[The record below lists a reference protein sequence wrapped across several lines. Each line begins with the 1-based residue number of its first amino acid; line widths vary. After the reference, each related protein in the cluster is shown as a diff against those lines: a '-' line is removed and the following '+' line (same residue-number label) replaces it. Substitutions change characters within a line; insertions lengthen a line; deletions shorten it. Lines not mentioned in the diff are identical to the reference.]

1 MRRSPQLRYRSTR
14 GIRGETRQPGAHPH
28 LPGHHRPALRN
39 DELVQ
44 VRANLLALRLRGDP
58 TLRRPP
64 RLVARHPPDRPL
76 SPLPRRWN
84 RPRARHVH
92 HLASRAPRAPR
103 RGSARE
109 RRMIAAATTTSS
121 GFNPL
126 SIFSILQYP
135 FAWVLQQ
142 LVNVFTQVGPL
153 KAIGAFGLAVIV
165 LTIGIRALLFPIF
178 GWQLRT
184 SRRIQA
190 EQRLVA
196 PQLQELRKKY
206 KKEPQRLSQEMNAL
220 YKEHGI
226 SPFSSLTGC
235 IPALV
240 QMPVLI
246 GLYQSIRSVTATLPN
261 GDKGFL
267 WIPDLTQSAQQACC
281 TGSTGLAGLLGHPAL
296 LILPLL
302 AGAFTFAQ
310 SRMMMP
316 PTRPDMSD
324 QERSMQNVTRQ
335 MSFIFP
341 VMIFVFSFLFPQ
353 GLAIYWVTG
362 TMFMVAQQYHLL
374 GWGGLKVPE
383 WFPGSGRVTALSIPR
398 TPAQPVKAG
407 AGGRS
412 AAIAASTGKN
422 GTRNGATTA
431 RATGAKPVVDDEQ
444 VRSQSA
450 TARSLARTGTR
461 PNRPNRRRR
470 RR

>member
-1 MRRSPQLRYRSTR
+1 
-14 GIRGETRQPGAHPH
+14 
-28 LPGHHRPALRN
+28 
-39 DELVQ
+39 V
-44 VRANLLALRLRGDP
+44 
-58 TLRRPP
+58 
-64 RLVARHPPDRPL
+64 
-76 SPLPRRWN
+76 
-84 RPRARHVH
+84 
-92 HLASRAPRAPR
+92 
-103 RGSARE
+103 
-109 RRMIAAATTTSS
+109 IAAAAPTTSG
-121 GFNPL
+121 GFNPI

-135 FAWVLQQ
+135 FAWVLRE
-142 LVNVFTQVGPL
+142 LVNVFTQVAPL
-153 KAIGAFGLAVIV
+153 RAIGAFGLAVIV
-165 LTIGIRALLFPIF
+165 LTIGIRAVLFPIF

-246 GLYQSIRSVTATLPN
+246 GLYQSIRTVTGTLLA

-267 WIPDLTQSAQQACC
+267 WIPDLTKSAQQACC
-281 TGSTGLAGLLGHPAL
+281 TGNTGLAGLLTHPAL

-316 PTRPDMSD
+316 PSRPDMTD
-324 QERSMQNVTRQ
+324 QERSMQGVTKQ

-374 GWGGLKVPE
+374 GWNGLVVPS
-383 WFPGSGRVTALSIPR
+383 WFPGATRVTALTIPR
-398 TPAQPVKAG
+398 NAPVKTG
-407 AGGRS
+407 AGKG
-412 AAIAASTGKN
+412 AAVAVSTGKN
-422 GTRNGATTA
+422 GPRNRPAAAGANGATP
-431 RATGAKPVVDDEQ
+431 GAGDQEPP

-450 TARSLARTGTR
+450 TARSLAR

>member
-1 MRRSPQLRYRSTR
+1 
-14 GIRGETRQPGAHPH
+14 
-28 LPGHHRPALRN
+28 
-39 DELVQ
+39 
-44 VRANLLALRLRGDP
+44 
-58 TLRRPP
+58 
-64 RLVARHPPDRPL
+64 
-76 SPLPRRWN
+76 
-84 RPRARHVH
+84 
-92 HLASRAPRAPR
+92 
-103 RGSARE
+103 
-109 RRMIAAATTTSS
+109 MIAATTTTSS
-121 GFNPL
+121 GGFNPL

-135 FAWVLQQ
+135 FAWVLRE
-142 LVNVFTQVGPL
+142 LVSVFTHVGPL
-153 KAIGAFGLAVIV
+153 SAIGAFGIAVV
-165 LTIGIRALLFPIF
+165 CLTIGIRAVLFPVF

-246 GLYQSIRSVTATLPN
+246 GLYQSIRAVTGTLAN
-261 GDKGFL
+261 ADKHFL
-267 WIPDLTQSAQQACC
+267 WIPDVTQSAQAACC
-281 TGSTGLAGLLGHPAL
+281 NGHSGLAGLLTQPQL
-296 LILPLL
+296 LILPII

-316 PTRPDMSD
+316 PPRPDMSD
-324 QERSMQNVTRQ
+324 QERSMAGVTKQ

-341 VMIFVFSFLFPQ
+341 VMIFIFSFLFPQ
-353 GLAIYWVTG
+353 GLAIYWATG

-374 GWGGLKVPE
+374 GWNGLAVPS
-383 WFPGSGRVTALSIPR
+383 WFPGAKRVTALTIPR
-398 TPAQPVKAG
+398 TPVKTGAG
-407 AGGRS
+407 AGAGKKTTIVV
-412 AAIAASTGKN
+412 APGKN
-422 GTRNGATTA
+422 GTRNGT
-431 RATGAKPVVDDEQ
+431 KPASANGTKTETSEEEPP

-450 TARSLARTGTR
+450 TARTMAR

>member
-1 MRRSPQLRYRSTR
+1 
-14 GIRGETRQPGAHPH
+14 
-28 LPGHHRPALRN
+28 
-39 DELVQ
+39 
-44 VRANLLALRLRGDP
+44 
-58 TLRRPP
+58 
-64 RLVARHPPDRPL
+64 
-76 SPLPRRWN
+76 
-84 RPRARHVH
+84 
-92 HLASRAPRAPR
+92 
-103 RGSARE
+103 
-109 RRMIAAATTTSS
+109 MIAATTTTTSS

-135 FAWVLQQ
+135 FGWVLQE
-142 LVNVFTQVGPL
+142 LVKVFTSVGPL

-165 LTIGIRALLFPIF
+165 LTIGIRAVLFPVF

-246 GLYQSIRSVTATLPN
+246 GLYQSIKTVTTTLN
-261 GDKGFL
+261 AGDRGFL
-267 WIPDLTQSAQQACC
+267 WISDVTKSAQAACC
-281 TGSTGLAGLLGHPAL
+281 SGHNGLLGLVTSPQL
-296 LILPLL
+296 LILPII

-324 QERSMQNVTRQ
+324 QERSMQGVTRQ

-341 VMIFVFSFLFPQ
+341 VMIFIFSFLFPQ
-353 GLAIYWVTG
+353 GLAIYWATG

-374 GWGGLKVPE
+374 GWNGLVVPS
-383 WFPGSGRVTALSIPR
+383 WFPGANRVTALTIPR
-398 TPAQPVKAG
+398 TPVKTG
-407 AGGRS
+407 AGSGKTVVITNS
-412 AAIAASTGKN
+412 KN
-422 GTRNGATTA
+422 GRNGATASANGTKA
-431 RATGAKPVVDDEQ
+431 SANGAKPGTNGKAASDEEPP

-450 TARSLARTGTR
+450 TARSLAR

>member
-1 MRRSPQLRYRSTR
+1 
-14 GIRGETRQPGAHPH
+14 
-28 LPGHHRPALRN
+28 
-39 DELVQ
+39 
-44 VRANLLALRLRGDP
+44 
-58 TLRRPP
+58 
-64 RLVARHPPDRPL
+64 
-76 SPLPRRWN
+76 
-84 RPRARHVH
+84 
-92 HLASRAPRAPR
+92 
-103 RGSARE
+103 
-109 RRMIAAATTTSS
+109 MIGAATTTSS

-126 SIFSILQYP
+126 SIFSILQVP
-135 FAWVLQQ
+135 FIWVLEE
-142 LVNVFTQVGPL
+142 LVKVFTAVGPL
-153 KAIGAFGLAVIV
+153 KAIGAFGLSVMV
-165 LTIGIRALLFPIF
+165 LTLAIRAVLFPIF
-178 GWQLRT
+178 GWQLKT

-220 YKEHGI
+220 YKAHGI

-246 GLYQSIRSVTATLPN
+246 GLYQSIRHFTAAGVLP
-261 GDKGFL
+261 GSDKGFL
-267 WIPDLTQSAQQACC
+267 WISDVTQTAQQACC
-281 TGSTGLAGLLGHPAL
+281 KNGNYLGALAHPAL

-316 PTRPDMSD
+316 PSRPDMTD
-324 QERSMQNVTRQ
+324 QERSMQGVTKQ

-374 GWGGLKVPE
+374 GWNGLKVPS
-383 WFPGSGRVTALSIPR
+383 WFPGANRVTALTIPR
-398 TPAQPVKAG
+398 TPVAVKTG
-407 AGGRS
+407 AGRGGV
-412 AAIAASTGKN
+412 AVAASSGKN
-422 GTRNGATTA
+422 GSRNGT
-431 RATGAKPVVDDEQ
+431 KPVADDEQ

-461 PNRPNRRRR
+461 QNRPNRRRR

>member
-1 MRRSPQLRYRSTR
+1 
-14 GIRGETRQPGAHPH
+14 
-28 LPGHHRPALRN
+28 
-39 DELVQ
+39 
-44 VRANLLALRLRGDP
+44 
-58 TLRRPP
+58 
-64 RLVARHPPDRPL
+64 
-76 SPLPRRWN
+76 
-84 RPRARHVH
+84 
-92 HLASRAPRAPR
+92 
-103 RGSARE
+103 
-109 RRMIAAATTTSS
+109 MIGAATTTSS

-126 SIFSILQYP
+126 TIFSILQYP
-135 FAWVLQQ
+135 FQWVLEE
-142 LVNVFTQVGPL
+142 LVKVFTAVPPL
-153 KAIGAFGLAVIV
+153 KAIGAFGLSVMV
-165 LTIGIRALLFPIF
+165 LTIAIRAVLFPVF

-246 GLYQSIRSVTATLPN
+246 GLYQSIRHFTNPGVLAP

-267 WIPDLTQSAQQACC
+267 WISDVTQSAQQACC
-281 TGSTGLAGLLGHPAL
+281 AGHNGLAGLLTHPAL
-296 LILPLL
+296 LILPLI
-302 AGAFTFAQ
+302 AGLFTFAQ

-316 PTRPDMSD
+316 PSRPDMSD
-324 QERSMQNVTRQ
+324 QERSMQGVTKQ

-353 GLAIYWVTG
+353 GLAIYWATG
-362 TMFMVAQQYHLL
+362 TILMVAQQYHLL
-374 GWGGLKVPE
+374 GWNGLVVPS
-383 WFPGSGRVTALSIPR
+383 WFPGAKRVTALTVPR
-398 TPAQPVKAG
+398 TPVKTG
-407 AGGRS
+407 AGSGKKT
-412 AAIAASTGKN
+412 IVVASTGKN
-422 GTRNGATTA
+422 GTRNGTRSA
-431 RATGAKPVVDDEQ
+431 RANGTNPDAAEEEPP

-450 TARSLARTGTR
+450 TARSLAR

>member
-1 MRRSPQLRYRSTR
+1 
-14 GIRGETRQPGAHPH
+14 
-28 LPGHHRPALRN
+28 
-39 DELVQ
+39 
-44 VRANLLALRLRGDP
+44 
-58 TLRRPP
+58 
-64 RLVARHPPDRPL
+64 
-76 SPLPRRWN
+76 
-84 RPRARHVH
+84 
-92 HLASRAPRAPR
+92 
-103 RGSARE
+103 
-109 RRMIAAATTTSS
+109 MIAAATTTSS

-135 FAWVLQQ
+135 FAWVLQE
-142 LVNVFTQVGPL
+142 LVDVFKQVGPL

-246 GLYQSIRSVTATLPN
+246 GLYQSIRSVTAHLLP
-261 GDKGFL
+261 GEKGFL

-281 TGSTGLAGLLGHPAL
+281 TGSTGLAGLLTHPAL

-316 PTRPDMSD
+316 PSRPDMTD
-324 QERSMQNVTRQ
+324 QERSMQGVTKQ

-374 GWGGLKVPE
+374 GWNGLVVPS
-383 WFPGSGRVTALSIPR
+383 WFPGANRVTALTIPR
-398 TPAQPVKAG
+398 NAPVKTG
-407 AGGRS
+407 AGK
-412 AAIAASTGKN
+412 AAAAKGTTVTVNTGKN
-422 GTRNGATTA
+422 GTRGRPATAGANGATP
-431 RATGAKPVVDDEQ
+431 GAGDQEPP

-450 TARSLARTGTR
+450 TARSLAR

>member
-1 MRRSPQLRYRSTR
+1 VI
-14 GIRGETRQPGAHPH
+14 G
-28 LPGHHRPALRN
+28 
-39 DELVQ
+39 
-44 VRANLLALRLRGDP
+44 
-58 TLRRPP
+58 
-64 RLVARHPPDRPL
+64 
-76 SPLPRRWN
+76 
-84 RPRARHVH
+84 
-92 HLASRAPRAPR
+92 
-103 RGSARE
+103 
-109 RRMIAAATTTSS
+109 AAAPASS
-121 GFNPL
+121 GGFNPL
-126 SIFSILQYP
+126 SIFSLLETP
-135 FAWVLQQ
+135 FQWVLQQ
-142 LVNVFTQVGPL
+142 LTNFFHTVGPL
-153 KAIGAFGLAVIV
+153 NAIGAFGLSVIV
-165 LTIGIRALLFPIF
+165 LTIGIRAVLFPVF

-246 GLYQSIRSVTATLPN
+246 GLYQSIRAFTGSGSGTIPV
-261 GDKGFL
+261 GSKGFL
-267 WIPDLTQSAQQACC
+267 WISDVTKTAQEACC
-281 TGSTGLAGLLGHPAL
+281 SAAQHGLLGVLAQPQL

-316 PTRPDMSD
+316 PPRPDMTD
-324 QERSMQNVTRQ
+324 QERSMQGVTKQ

-341 VMIFVFSFLFPQ
+341 VMIFAFSFLFPQ

-374 GWGGLKVPE
+374 GWNGLKVPS
-383 WFPGSGRVTALSIPR
+383 WFPGANRVTALTIPR
-398 TPAQPVKAG
+398 TPVKTGAG
-407 AGGRS
+407 AGK
-412 AAIAASTGKN
+412 AAAVVATSGKN
-422 GTRNGATTA
+422 GTRNATRAAGPNGTKPKSGAVT
-431 RATGAKPVVDDEQ
+431 DEEPP

-450 TARSLARTGTR
+450 TARSLAR

>member
-1 MRRSPQLRYRSTR
+1 
-14 GIRGETRQPGAHPH
+14 
-28 LPGHHRPALRN
+28 
-39 DELVQ
+39 
-44 VRANLLALRLRGDP
+44 
-58 TLRRPP
+58 
-64 RLVARHPPDRPL
+64 
-76 SPLPRRWN
+76 
-84 RPRARHVH
+84 
-92 HLASRAPRAPR
+92 
-103 RGSARE
+103 
-109 RRMIAAATTTSS
+109 MIAAAAPASS

-126 SIFSILQYP
+126 SIFSILEGP
-135 FAWVLQQ
+135 FQWVLQQ
-142 LVNVFTQVGPL
+142 LTNFFHTVGPL
-153 KAIGAFGLAVIV
+153 NWIGPFGLSVIV
-165 LTIGIRALLFPIF
+165 LTIGIRAVLFPVF

-246 GLYQSIRSVTATLPN
+246 GLYQSIRAFTGN
-261 GDKGFL
+261 GSGTIPHGSNGFL
-267 WIPDLTQSAQQACC
+267 WIGDVTRSAQEACC
-281 TGSTGLAGLLGHPAL
+281 AAPNGLGGLLGHPQL

-316 PTRPDMSD
+316 PSRPDMTD
-324 QERSMQNVTRQ
+324 QERSMQGVTKQ

-341 VMIFVFSFLFPQ
+341 VMIFAFSFLFPQ

-374 GWGGLKVPE
+374 GWNGLKVPS
-383 WFPGSGRVTALSIPR
+383 WFPGAKRVTALTIPR
-398 TPAQPVKAG
+398 TPVKAG
-407 AGGRS
+407 AGAGR
-412 AAIAASTGKN
+412 AAAVVASGGKN
-422 GTRNGATTA
+422 GARNAT
-431 RATGAKPVVDDEQ
+431 RATSANGTKPVAAGEEPPA
-444 VRSQSA
+444 RSQSA
-450 TARSLARTGTR
+450 TARSLAR

>member
-1 MRRSPQLRYRSTR
+1 VI
-14 GIRGETRQPGAHPH
+14 G
-28 LPGHHRPALRN
+28 
-39 DELVQ
+39 
-44 VRANLLALRLRGDP
+44 
-58 TLRRPP
+58 
-64 RLVARHPPDRPL
+64 
-76 SPLPRRWN
+76 
-84 RPRARHVH
+84 
-92 HLASRAPRAPR
+92 
-103 RGSARE
+103 
-109 RRMIAAATTTSS
+109 AATAS

-126 SIFSILQYP
+126 SIFSILAVP
-135 FAWVLQQ
+135 FGYVLQE
-142 LVNVFTQVGPL
+142 LTKAFASLGPL
-153 KAIGAFGLAVIV
+153 KAIGPFGLGVIV
-165 LTIGIRALLFPIF
+165 LTVAIRAVLFPVF

-196 PQLQELRKKY
+196 PQLAELRKKY
-206 KKEPQRLSQEMNAL
+206 KKEPQKLSQEMNAL

-246 GLYQSIRSVTATLPN
+246 GLYTAIRTVTSNLSP

-267 WIPDLTQSAQQACC
+267 WISDVTKSAQEACC
-281 TGSTGLAGLLGHPAL
+281 AAKGGSLLGVFEHPAL

-316 PTRPDMSD
+316 PTRADMSD
-324 QERSMQNVTRQ
+324 QERSMQNVTKQ

-374 GWGGLKVPE
+374 GWGGLKVPQ
-383 WFPGSGRVTALSIPR
+383 WVPGAGRVTALSIPR

-407 AGGRS
+407 AGSRR
-412 AAIAASTGKN
+412 AAISVNSGKN
-422 GTRNGATTA
+422 GTGKGAATA
-431 RATGAKPVVDDEQ
+431 RAAGAKAETDDEP

-450 TARSLARTGTR
+450 TARSLARTGSR

>member
-1 MRRSPQLRYRSTR
+1 
-14 GIRGETRQPGAHPH
+14 
-28 LPGHHRPALRN
+28 
-39 DELVQ
+39 
-44 VRANLLALRLRGDP
+44 
-58 TLRRPP
+58 
-64 RLVARHPPDRPL
+64 
-76 SPLPRRWN
+76 
-84 RPRARHVH
+84 
-92 HLASRAPRAPR
+92 
-103 RGSARE
+103 
-109 RRMIAAATTTSS
+109 MIGAAAPASS
-121 GFNPL
+121 GGFNPL

-142 LVNVFTQVGPL
+142 LVNVFTQVSPL

-165 LTIGIRALLFPIF
+165 LTIGIRAVLFPVF

-246 GLYQSIRSVTATLPN
+246 GLYQSIRSVTGTLSAS
-261 GDKGFL
+261 DRGFL
-267 WIPDLTQSAQQACC
+267 WIDDLTKSAQQSCC
-281 TGSTGLAGLLGHPAL
+281 SGSTGLAGVLTHPAL
-296 LILPLL
+296 LILPLI
-302 AGAFTFAQ
+302 AGLFTFAQ

-316 PTRPDMSD
+316 PSRPDMSD
-324 QERSMQNVTRQ
+324 QERSMQGVTKQ

-353 GLAIYWVTG
+353 GLAIYWATG

-374 GWGGLKVPE
+374 GWNGLVVPS
-383 WFPGSGRVTALSIPR
+383 WFPGANRVTALTIPR
-398 TPAQPVKAG
+398 TPVSAKTG
-407 AGGRS
+407 AGS
-412 AAIAASTGKN
+412 TKAAVVPSKN
-422 GTRNGATTA
+422 GTRNAPRAAGANGTK
-431 RATGAKPVVDDEQ
+431 AKSGTVTDEEPP

-450 TARSLARTGTR
+450 TARSLAR

>member
-1 MRRSPQLRYRSTR
+1 M
-14 GIRGETRQPGAHPH
+14 IGA
-28 LPGHHRPALRN
+28 
-39 DELVQ
+39 
-44 VRANLLALRLRGDP
+44 
-58 TLRRPP
+58 T
-64 RLVARHPPDRPL
+64 
-76 SPLPRRWN
+76 
-84 RPRARHVH
+84 
-92 HLASRAPRAPR
+92 
-103 RGSARE
+103 
-109 RRMIAAATTTSS
+109 TTTSS

-135 FAWVLQQ
+135 FIWVLDE
-142 LVNVFTQVGPL
+142 LVKVFTAVGPL
-153 KAIGAFGLAVIV
+153 KAIGAFGLSVMV
-165 LTIGIRALLFPIF
+165 LTIAIRAVLFPIF
-178 GWQLRT
+178 GWQLKT

-246 GLYQSIRSVTATLPN
+246 GLYQSIRHYTNPGVLPAS
-261 GDKGFL
+261 DKGFL
-267 WIPDLTQSAQQACC
+267 WISDVTQSAQQACC
-281 TGSTGLAGLLGHPAL
+281 HSGNYISALSHPQL

-302 AGAFTFAQ
+302 AGLFTFAQ

-316 PTRPDMSD
+316 PSRPDMTD
-324 QERSMQNVTRQ
+324 QERSMQGVTKQ

-374 GWGGLKVPE
+374 GWNGLKVPS
-383 WFPGSGRVTALSIPR
+383 WFPGANRVTALTIPR
-398 TPAQPVKAG
+398 TPVAVKTG
-407 AGGRS
+407 AGRGT
-412 AAIAASTGKN
+412 AVVAASSGKN
-422 GTRNGATTA
+422 GTRNGAKLVA
-431 RATGAKPVVDDEQ
+431 DDEQ

-461 PNRPNRRRR
+461 QNRPNRRRR

>member
-1 MRRSPQLRYRSTR
+1 M
-14 GIRGETRQPGAHPH
+14 I
-28 LPGHHRPALRN
+28 
-39 DELVQ
+39 
-44 VRANLLALRLRGDP
+44 
-58 TLRRPP
+58 
-64 RLVARHPPDRPL
+64 
-76 SPLPRRWN
+76 
-84 RPRARHVH
+84 
-92 HLASRAPRAPR
+92 
-103 RGSARE
+103 
-109 RRMIAAATTTSS
+109 IAAATTTTTSS

-126 SIFSILQYP
+126 WIFGALQYP
-135 FAWVLQQ
+135 FEAVLRF
-142 LVNVFTQVGPL
+142 LTSTFHGIGPL
-153 KAIGAFGLAVIV
+153 QAIGPFGLSVMV
-165 LTIGIRALLFPIF
+165 LTIAIRAVLFPVF

-246 GLYQSIRSVTATLPN
+246 GLYQSIRYFTNKGVLPVA
-261 GDKGFL
+261 DKGFL
-267 WIPDLTQSAQQACC
+267 WIHDVTQSAQTTCC
-281 TGSTGLAGLLGHPAL
+281 STHGLVGLATSPQL
-296 LILPLL
+296 LILPII

-316 PTRPDMSD
+316 PQRPDMSD
-324 QERSMQNVTRQ
+324 QERSMAGVTRQ

-341 VMIFVFSFLFPQ
+341 VMIFIFSFLFPQ
-353 GLAIYWVTG
+353 GLAIYWATG

-374 GWGGLKVPE
+374 GWNGLVVPS
-383 WFPGSGRVTALSIPR
+383 WFPGANRVTALTIPR
-398 TPAQPVKAG
+398 TPVKTG
-407 AGGRS
+407 AGSSKTTIVVNPTKNG
-412 AAIAASTGKN
+412 TGKN
-422 GTRNGATTA
+422 GTRNGASPSANGTKA
-431 RATGAKPVVDDEQ
+431 GADEEPP
-444 VRSQSA
+444 VRSPSA
-450 TARSLARTGTR
+450 AARSLAR

>member
-1 MRRSPQLRYRSTR
+1 
-14 GIRGETRQPGAHPH
+14 
-28 LPGHHRPALRN
+28 
-39 DELVQ
+39 
-44 VRANLLALRLRGDP
+44 
-58 TLRRPP
+58 
-64 RLVARHPPDRPL
+64 
-76 SPLPRRWN
+76 
-84 RPRARHVH
+84 
-92 HLASRAPRAPR
+92 
-103 RGSARE
+103 
-109 RRMIAAATTTSS
+109 MIAATTTSS
-121 GFNPL
+121 GFNPI

-135 FAWVLQQ
+135 FGWVLQE
-142 LVNVFTQVGPL
+142 LVKVFTQVGPL
-153 KAIGAFGLAVIV
+153 KAVGAFGLAVIV
-165 LTIGIRALLFPIF
+165 LTIGIRAVLFPIF

-246 GLYQSIRSVTATLPN
+246 GLYQSIRTVTATLGA

-267 WIPDLTQSAQQACC
+267 WISDLTKSAQQACC
-281 TGSTGLAGLLGHPAL
+281 TGNTGLAGLLTHPAL

-316 PTRPDMSD
+316 PTRPDMTD
-324 QERSMQNVTRQ
+324 QERSMQGVTRQ

-374 GWGGLKVPE
+374 GWNGLVVPT
-383 WFPGSGRVTALSIPR
+383 WFPGATRVTALTIPR
-398 TPAQPVKAG
+398 TPVKTGAGKAG
-407 AGGRS
+407 GAKGTTVTV
-412 AAIAASTGKN
+412 STGKN
-422 GTRNGATTA
+422 GTRNRPATAGANGAT
-431 RATGAKPVVDDEQ
+431 PVVDDQEPP

-450 TARSLARTGTR
+450 TARSLAR

>member
-1 MRRSPQLRYRSTR
+1 V
-14 GIRGETRQPGAHPH
+14 I
-28 LPGHHRPALRN
+28 
-39 DELVQ
+39 
-44 VRANLLALRLRGDP
+44 
-58 TLRRPP
+58 
-64 RLVARHPPDRPL
+64 VA
-76 SPLPRRWN
+76 
-84 RPRARHVH
+84 AT
-92 HLASRAPRAPR
+92 
-103 RGSARE
+103 
-109 RRMIAAATTTSS
+109 TTTSS

-126 SIFSILQYP
+126 SIFGILQVP
-135 FAWVLQQ
+135 FGWVLQE
-142 LVNVFTQVGPL
+142 LVKVFTQVPPL

-165 LTIGIRALLFPIF
+165 LTIGIRAVLFPVF

-246 GLYQSIRSVTATLPN
+246 GLYQSIRTVTASLQA

-267 WIPDLTQSAQQACC
+267 WISNVTQSAQQACC
-281 TGSTGLAGLLGHPAL
+281 NGHNGLAGLLTQPQY
-296 LILPLL
+296 LILPLI

-316 PTRPDMSD
+316 PSRPDMSD
-324 QERSMQNVTRQ
+324 QERSMQGVTKQ

-353 GLAIYWVTG
+353 GLAIYWATG

-374 GWGGLKVPE
+374 GWNGLVVPS
-383 WFPGSGRVTALSIPR
+383 WFPGAKRVTALTIPR
-398 TPAQPVKAG
+398 TPVKTGAGSGKAAASAVVPPGKNGSRNGTRPASANGTKPKAG
-407 AGGRS
+407 A
-412 AAIAASTGKN
+412 AAEEPPI
-422 GTRNGATTA
+422 
-431 RATGAKPVVDDEQ
+431 
-444 VRSQSA
+444 RSQSA
-450 TARSLARTGTR
+450 TARTLAR

>member
-1 MRRSPQLRYRSTR
+1 M
-14 GIRGETRQPGAHPH
+14 
-28 LPGHHRPALRN
+28 
-39 DELVQ
+39 
-44 VRANLLALRLRGDP
+44 
-58 TLRRPP
+58 
-64 RLVARHPPDRPL
+64 
-76 SPLPRRWN
+76 
-84 RPRARHVH
+84 
-92 HLASRAPRAPR
+92 
-103 RGSARE
+103 
-109 RRMIAAATTTSS
+109 
-121 GFNPL
+121 
-126 SIFSILQYP
+126 
-135 FAWVLQQ
+135 
-142 LVNVFTQVGPL
+142 
-153 KAIGAFGLAVIV
+153 V
-165 LTIGIRALLFPIF
+165 LTIAIRAVLFPVF

-246 GLYQSIRSVTATLPN
+246 GLYQSIRDFTNTTASWPRSRTS
-261 GDKGFL
+261 GFL
-267 WIPDLTQSAQQACC
+267 WIHDVTQSAQASVLQRPH
-281 TGSTGLAGLLGHPAL
+281 GLAGLLSQPQL
-296 LILPLL
+296 LILPII

-316 PTRPDMSD
+316 PSRPDMSD
-324 QERSMQNVTRQ
+324 QERSMQGVTKQ

-353 GLAIYWVTG
+353 GLAIYWATG

-374 GWGGLKVPE
+374 GWNGLVVPA
-383 WFPGSGRVTALSIPR
+383 WFPGAEARHRADDSPDAGQDRCGLGRRPR
-398 TPAQPVKAG
+398 SSSP
-407 AGGRS
+407 
-412 AAIAASTGKN
+412 GKN
-422 GTRNGATTA
+422 TRATEQRGDGDQRNGTKPASANGTKPDAT
-431 RATGAKPVVDDEQ
+431 DEEPP
-444 VRSQSA
+444 VRSPSA
-450 TARSLARTGTR
+450 TRRALAR